1 MVVMTTPQDPQVLL
15 RSKSYL
21 RLLILAALLGVPVS
35 AAAYGFLA
43 LVAYLQPEVFT
54 HLPNGLGFHGAPP
67 WWPLPV
73 LAVAGL
79 LVAPVIRF
87 LPGKG
92 GHSPADGFKPGG
104 GAPTPAQLPGVL
116 LASLATLSLGVVLG
130 PEAPLIA
137 LGGGLAVLAVRLARR
152 DLPAQATAVVAA
164 AGSFA
169 AVSTLLG
176 SPIAGAFLLMEAA
189 GLGGAM
195 MGVVLLPG
203 LLASGVGALIFVGL
217 DSLTGLG
224 TFSLS
229 IPGLPHFARPDV
241 AEFGWALVIGVAA
254 AILGTAIQRL
264 ALLIR
269 PHIERRLL
277 LLLTPVVGL
286 LIAGLTIAYTEG
298 TGHSY
303 SDVLFSGQSQLGPLI
318 THAAGYSVGALLL
331 LLACKGLAY
340 SASLSSFRGG
350 PTFPSLYL
358 GAAGGIA
365 LSHLPGLPLVP
376 GVAMGIG
383 AMCAVMLR
391 LPLTSVLLATLL
403 LFSDGLAVTPLV
415 IVAVVVAHMTAAR
428 LTPAP
433 APAASPAPA
442 AAAPAAAGA
451 ARVPPQAP
459 AAEPIPPRVPHSSPP
474 DQGTGPASVPGPVT
488 AAPPSVPPQASAPGP
503 ATPPARRAGSPDDR
517 PGPKGTP

>member
-1 MVVMTTPQDPQVLL
+1 MMTTPQDPQLLL

-21 RLLILAALLGVPVS
+21 RLLILAAVLGAPVS

-43 LVAYLQPEVFT
+43 LVAYLQPEIFT
-54 HLPNGLGFHGAPP
+54 HLPNGLGFHGEPP

-73 LAVAGL
+73 LIVAGL

-92 GHSPADGFKPGG
+92 GHSPADGFKPGR
-104 GAPTPAQLPGVL
+104 GAPTPAQLPGVV
-116 LASLATLSLGVVLG
+116 LAALATLSLGVVLG

-137 LGGGLAVLAVRLARR
+137 IGGGLAVLAVRLAKR

-176 SPIAGAFLLMEAA
+176 SPITGAFLLMEAS
-189 GLGGAM
+189 GLGGPM
-195 MGVVLLPG
+195 LGVVLLPG
-203 LLASGVGALIFVGL
+203 LLASGIGALIFIGL

-229 IPGLPHFARPDV
+229 VPGLPHFARPDI
-241 AEFGWALVIGVAA
+241 AEFGWALVIGLAA
-254 AILGTAIQRL
+254 AIVGTAIHRL
-264 ALLIR
+264 GLLIR
-269 PHIERRLL
+269 PYVERRMLV
-277 LLLTPVVGL
+277 LTPVVGMI
-286 LIAGLTIAYTEG
+286 IAGLAIAYTEG
-298 TGHSY
+298 TGKSS

-331 LLACKGLAY
+331 LVACKGLAY
-340 SASLSSFRGG
+340 GASLSSFRGG
-350 PTFPSLYL
+350 PTFPSLYI

-365 LSHLPGLPLVP
+365 LSHLPGLPLVA

-403 LFSDGLAVTPLV
+403 LYSDGIAVMPLV
-415 IVAVVVAHMTAAR
+415 IVAVIVAYVASAR
-428 LTPAP
+428 LIPAP
-433 APAASPAPA
+433 APAPAP
-442 AAAPAAAGA
+442 
-451 ARVPPQAP
+451 
-459 AAEPIPPRVPHSSPP
+459 
-474 DQGTGPASVPGPVT
+474 
-488 AAPPSVPPQASAPGP
+488 APGP
-503 ATPPARRAGSPDDR
+503 ASAATAAVPPQVQAAEPAAHPAPLTAPTASPTTAPSSPDD
-517 PGPKGTP
+517 GPEQKRTS

>member
-1 MVVMTTPQDPQVLL
+1 MDAMTTPQNPLVLL
-15 RSKSYL
+15 RSKGYL
-21 RLLILAALLGVPVS
+21 GLLILAAVLGAPVS

-43 LVAYLQPEVFT
+43 LVSYLQREIFT
-54 HLPNGLGFHGAPP
+54 HLPNGLGFHGEPP

-73 LAVAGL
+73 LTVAGL
-79 LVAPVIRF
+79 LVAPVIAF

-116 LASLATLSLGVVLG
+116 LAALATLSLGVVLG

-137 LGGGLAVLAVRLARR
+137 LGGGLALLAVKLAKR
-152 DLPAQATAVVAA
+152 DMPSQATAVVAA

-169 AVSTLLG
+169 AISTLLG
-176 SPIAGAFLLMEAA
+176 SPIAGAFLLMEAS
-189 GLGGAM
+189 GLGGPM
-195 MGVVLLPG
+195 LGVVLLPG

-229 IPGLPHFARPDV
+229 VPGLPHFARPDI

-254 AILGTAIQRL
+254 AILGTAIHRL
-264 ALLIR
+264 GLLLR
-269 PHIERRLL
+269 PHVERRM

-286 LIAGLTIAYTEG
+286 IIGGLALAYTEG
-298 TGHSY
+298 TGKSS

-318 THAAGYSVGALLL
+318 THAGSYSVAALLL

-340 SASLSSFRGG
+340 GGSLSGFRGG
-350 PTFPSLYL
+350 PTFPALYL
-358 GAAGGIA
+358 GAVGGVA

-403 LFSDGLAVTPLV
+403 LYSDGIAVMPLV
-415 IVAVVVAHMTAAR
+415 IVAVVVAYVASAR
-428 LTPAP
+428 LDPAPAP
-433 APAASPAPA
+433 APAAGPAPA
-442 AAAPAAAGA
+442 ATAA
-451 ARVPPQAP
+451 VPPQAQ
-459 AAEPIPPRVPHSSPP
+459 AAEPAASRVPLASSP
-474 DQGTGPASVPGPVT
+474 DEGTEQKRT
-488 AAPPSVPPQASAPGP
+488 A
-503 ATPPARRAGSPDDR
+503 
-517 PGPKGTP
+517 